1 MLLDGPATATE
12 LADRLGHAPAG
23 VRRTLALLVERG
35 LVQSADRPPYGPAP
49 APRRGRPSLVFSLTP
64 TGRASFSQGYDDLA
78 LQALRFLERSQGSEA
93 VRAFAR
99 ERAERLLAS
108 RPLPINDASTAAP
121 LIAEAFTEAGYA
133 ATVEAPVDHGPAIQI
148 CQHTCPVVDAAAEF
162 PSLCEEETAA
172 MSRALGRH
180 AMRLATLAKGDGVC
194 TTVIPL
200 EAALARG
207 AQGST
212 SVGLRTDDLRTD
224 SILTRSVT
232 STDSTHLTRK
242 ART

>member
-1 MLLDGPATATE
+1 MRQPSAA
-12 LADRLGHAPAG
+12 R
-23 VRRTLALLVERG
+23 VE
-35 LVQSADRPPYGPAP
+35 D
-49 APRRGRPSLVFSLTP
+49 
-64 TGRASFSQGYDDLA
+64 
-78 LQALRFLERSQGSEA
+78 
-93 VRAFAR
+93 
-99 ERAERLLAS
+99 
-108 RPLPINDASTAAP
+108 
-121 LIAEAFTEAGYA
+121 
-133 ATVEAPVDHGPAIQI
+133 GPAIQI

-207 AQGST
+207 AQGGT
-212 SVGLRTDDLRTD
+212 SVGLRTDDVRTD